1 MRQLF
6 AACLLTFSVGAVIA
20 QDSSGKPGAGV
31 YAAHCVACHQPDG
44 QGAPGVAPPLAGN
57 VGRHAAS
64 PDGRN
69 YLARVPLTGMVG
81 TIAVD
86 GVRYVGNNM
95 PSFAALSDADIAS
108 VIGYVLRD
116 FNGIDDI
123 SWLTPAFVAGVRQ
136 TGGTPNETHKQ
147 RGRLA
152 AATGG

>member
-6 AACLLTFSVGAVIA
+6 AACLLALNVGGLLAEDA
-20 QDSSGKPGAGV
+20 PGKPGSGV

-64 PDGRN
+64 PEGRN

-81 TIAVD
+81 SITVD
-86 GVRYVGNNM
+86 GVRYIGNNM
-95 PSFAALSDADIAS
+95 PSFAALSDDDIAS
-108 VIGYVLRD
+108 VVGYVLRD
-116 FNGIDDI
+116 FNGVTDVT
-123 SWLTPAFVAGVRQ
+123 WLTPAFIAGVRQ
-136 TGGTPNETHKQ
+136 MGGTPNETHKQ
-147 RGRLA
+147 RGRLP